1 MMFTIKL
8 GLSFLSFFY
17 QKTFRNSKKIIS
29 IFFYFNA
36 SIHSC
41 IQQPFRLIC
50 DSKEE
55 WKLVLKSS
63 RATRKSILSSWEHR
77 VVLFER
83 VTLNIARRL
92 DTICVWSLP
101 GCRGQASDRKE
112 LGKMTSLCK
121 YCSLVMHLVQ
131 SEGGAERKAKGRGNW
146 RLVRGL

>member
-1 MMFTIKL
+1 MMFTVKL
-8 GLSFLSFFY
+8 GLSFLVFFGFFLFFFFFF
-17 QKTFRNSKKIIS
+17 QKTRSSKKNPQY
-29 IFFYFNA
+29 IFFYFSV

-63 RATRKSILSSWEHR
+63 HATRKAILSSWEHR

-101 GCRGQASDRKE
+101 GCRGQASDLKE
-112 LGKMTSLCK
+112 LGRWHHCAST
-121 YCSLVMHLVQ
+121 V
-131 SEGGAERKAKGRGNW
+131 A
-146 RLVRGL
+146 